1 MLSHVR
7 GEYSGVQAGVQVF
20 PPKALF
26 VDCYAPHLNLVI
38 VTAKTRNTIA

>member
-7 GEYSGVQAGVQVF
+7 GEYSGVQAGVQV
-20 PPKALF
+20 ALF